1 MTVDLTFV
9 LATPGMDR
17 HLAYVGMTRH
27 REGVDLY
34 AGRDDFKDFDELK
47 ERLSRARPKDST
59 LDYAQRRGLDS
70 VRAQGAERERP
81 AQRQQQE
88 RPRQP
93 ERETK
98 EGRERKSEAGQGDPV
113 ARFKQAQ
120 KDFIQVAGVA
130 DFDPK
135 AKARSAE
142 LREEMKRASQ
152 EIARDPARMRA
163 AEREGFAP
171 QVRNF
176 VRQAEQ
182 ERGREK
188 GRGAGKDE
196 GLER

>member
-1 MTVDLTFV
+1 M
-9 LATPGMDR
+9 
-17 HLAYVGMTRH
+17 
-27 REGVDLY
+27 
-34 AGRDDFKDFDELK
+34 AGL
-47 ERLSRARPKDST
+47 
-59 LDYAQRRGLDS
+59 
-70 VRAQGAERERP
+70 
-81 AQRQQQE
+81 
-88 RPRQP
+88 
-93 ERETK
+93 
-98 EGRERKSEAGQGDPV
+98 
-113 ARFKQAQ
+113 
-120 KDFIQVAGVA
+120 A

-152 EIARDPARMRA
+152 EIAKDPVRMRD

-188 GRGAGKDE
+188 GRGIEKDE